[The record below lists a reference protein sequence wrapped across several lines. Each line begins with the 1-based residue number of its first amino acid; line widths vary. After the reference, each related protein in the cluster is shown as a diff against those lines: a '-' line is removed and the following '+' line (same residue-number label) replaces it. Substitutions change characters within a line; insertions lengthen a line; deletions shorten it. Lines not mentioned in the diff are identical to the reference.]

1 MMNLKKILYGVSID
15 STIGKMNKEVIMITS
30 DSRLVKKKYLFIA
43 INGSKY
49 NGDDFID
56 QSIEYGASVIV
67 SENFPKIIN
76 DKVTYIKVE
85 NIKKCLAIISNN
97 FYEYPSKKIK
107 LIGIT
112 GTNGKTTCATL
123 MFELFNTLGY
133 SVGLISTLN
142 VKYSNIVNEVKNT
155 TPDSLKLNYYL
166 SEMIKKG
173 VEYCFMEVSSH
184 GIDQYR
190 VYGQNFDIAVF
201 TNLSHDHLDYHKTY
215 KKYRDTKK
223 IFFDNLSSK
232 SIALVNTDDKNS
244 GFMIQNSL
252 ALTKSYGLKSNA
264 DFQGKIME
272 MSLLG
277 TQIKIGN
284 NDFWTQL
291 TGEFNISNLIAVY
304 SVALLLKLNDM
315 EVLSSLSKLKNVSG
329 RFDIVNLFKDR
340 FIIIDYAHTPDALMN
355 VLKSINKLRSKN
367 ERLITLI
374 GCGGNRDESKR
385 PIMGKIASHES
396 DKVILT
402 SDNPRFE
409 NPKKIIDSMY
419 NGIPEKFQ
427 NKVIKEVNR
436 KDAIKIGV
444 DLMKT
449 NDILL
454 IAGKGHEKF
463 QDVNGKQIHFDEK
476 LILKK
481 IVQNVRK

>member
-1 MMNLKKILYGVSID
+1 MKNLKKILYGVSID
-15 STIGKMNKEVIMITS
+15 STIGRMDRVISMITY
-30 DSRLVKKKYLFIA
+30 DSRLVENKYLFIA
-43 INGSKY
+43 INGSRY
-49 NGDDFID
+49 NGNDFID
-56 QSIEYGASVIV
+56 QSIIKGASVIV
-67 SENFPKIIN
+67 SENFPKKIH
-76 DKVTYIKVE
+76 DSVTYIKVE

-97 FYEYPSKKIK
+97 FYDHPSKKIK
-107 LIGIT
+107 LVGIT

-123 MFELFNTLGY
+123 MYELFNSLGY

-142 VKYSNIVNEVKNT
+142 IKYSKIQKEVKNT

-166 SEMIKKG
+166 DEMIKNG

-190 VYGQNFDIAVF
+190 VYGQYFVIAVF
-201 TNLSHDHLDYHKTY
+201 TNLSHDHLDYHKTF

-223 IFFDNLSSK
+223 IFFDNLSNK

-244 GFMIQNSL
+244 GFMLQNSS
-252 ALTKSYGLKSNA
+252 AIKKSYGIKSDA
-264 DFQGKIME
+264 DYSGKILE

-277 TQIKIGN
+277 SQIKIGN

-291 TGEFNISNLIAVY
+291 TGEYNISNLIAVY
-304 SVALLLKLNDM
+304 SVALLLKLNDL

-329 RFDIVNLFKDR
+329 RFDILNLFKDR

-385 PIMGKIASHES
+385 PIMGKIASSES

-409 NPKKIIDSMY
+409 NPMKIIDSIY
-419 NGIPEKFQ
+419 KGIPEKFQ
-427 NKVIKEVNR
+427 GKVIKEVNR

-444 DLMKT
+444 GLMKT

-481 IVQNVRK
+481 IAKKC